1 MDSEVY
7 GVLSESSWLW
17 GEGLLKGLTDGL
29 DTLNG
34 VLASNH
40 PILHEEYSASYN
52 NNDNIDIPSEVV
64 WFIGT
69 YLEVGSKIY
78 NLHEIQISYKAKPT
92 LSEFSGNGDVP
103 CFIRYFAILT
113 Y

>member
-52 NNDNIDIPSEVV
+52 NNDNIDNSVRSSLV
-64 WFIGT
+64 HRNWR
-69 YLEVGSKIY
+69 VGLKIY
-78 NLHEIQISYKAKPT
+78 NLHKIQ
-92 LSEFSGNGDVP
+92 FS
-103 CFIRYFAILT
+103 
-113 Y
+113 